1 MAYLLISVK
10 VDGLLYFHPPYKYNR
25 TEKTYIYNN
34 NYKVDINICTIETG
48 LWDNL
53 REQDLFISRIK
64 LKIENTNVQSI
75 MRLYMERI
83 ILTMSIE
90 YVQNV
95 TIDLLEMNQYFQT
108 LEIGSLLQIYVRKT
122 KYF

>member
-1 MAYLLISVK
+1 M
-10 VDGLLYFHPPYKYNR
+10 
-25 TEKTYIYNN
+25 YIF
-34 NYKVDINICTIETG
+34 VI
-48 LWDNL
+48 
-53 REQDLFISRIK
+53 RFSFIRVIQTFSSTFFKIRRYRKKK
-64 LKIENTNVQSI
+64 LKIEYTNVQSI
-75 MRLYMERI
+75 MRHYMERI

-95 TIDLLEMNQYFQT
+95 TIDLLEMNQHFQT

>member
-1 MAYLLISVK
+1 
-10 VDGLLYFHPPYKYNR
+10 
-25 TEKTYIYNN
+25 
-34 NYKVDINICTIETG
+34 
-48 LWDNL
+48 
-53 REQDLFISRIK
+53 
-64 LKIENTNVQSI
+64 
-75 MRLYMERI
+75 MERI